1 MAIIGLQGIRGGTGA
16 TSITA
21 ALAWAL
27 HQLGESVLVIDA
39 SSDNMLRLFFN
50 IALNRPEG
58 WARATLD
65 NQNWQESAWR
75 YAPSLD
81 ILPFGT
87 LNEREKES
95 LFADPSLCNKFN
107 QYLTILKDSQRYK
120 WILVDLPFL
129 SAGMTTDWLAL
140 LDSRIRVAQPD
151 ANCHIRLCQQPV
163 DSQSFLLVNGLQV
176 ASKLQN
182 DIYQVWC
189 HTHQS
194 TLIPVAFHADE
205 TMAES
210 CAMKKPVGEYS
221 PHALIAE
228 EVITLANWCL
238 INLAGQR
245 V

>member
-1 MAIIGLQGIRGGTGA
+1 MAIIGLQGIRGGAGT

-27 HQLGESVLVIDA
+27 RQLGESVLVVDA
-39 SSDNMLRLFFN
+39 SSDNMLRLFFD
-50 IALNRPEG
+50 IAINRSEG

-87 LNEREKES
+87 LNDSEKKS
-95 LFADPSLCNKFN
+95 LFNDPTLGDKLN
-107 QYLTILKDSQRYK
+107 QYLTVLKDSQRYQ

-129 SAGMTTDWLAL
+129 PADVTVTSLSP
-140 LDSRIRVAQPD
+140 LDCKIYIAQPD
-151 ANCHIRLCQQPV
+151 ANCHIRLCQQPLPP
-163 DSQSFLLVNGLQV
+163 QSFLLVNGLQV
-176 ASKLQN
+176 ASKLQH
-182 DIYQVWC
+182 DIHQVWC
-189 HTHQS
+189 HTQQA
-194 TLIPVAFHADE
+194 IVPVALHADE
-205 TMAES
+205 AMAES

-245 V
+245 L

>member
-1 MAIIGLQGIRGGTGA
+1 MAIIGLQGIRGGVGV

-27 HQLGESVLVIDA
+27 HKLGESVLVVDS
-39 SSDNMLRLFFN
+39 SSDNMLRIFFD
-50 IALNRPEG
+50 IAINRSEG

-75 YAPSLD
+75 YAPALD
-81 ILPFGT
+81 ILPFGS
-87 LNEREKES
+87 LHDSEKKS
-95 LFADPSLCNKFN
+95 LFNDPILCSKFT

-129 SAGMTTDWLAL
+129 PAGVTTVWLSQ
-140 LDSRIRVAQPD
+140 LDCKINIAQPD
-151 ANCHIRLCQQPV
+151 TNCHIRLCQQPL
-163 DSQSFLLVNGLQV
+163 DPHSFLLVNGLQV
-176 ASKLQN
+176 TSKLQN

-189 HTHQS
+189 HTQQ
-194 TLIPVAFHADE
+194 TIIPVALHADE
-205 TMAES
+205 AMAES

-228 EVITLANWCL
+228 EVINLANWCL
-238 INLAGQR
+238 INRAGQR
-245 V
+245 G

>member
-1 MAIIGLQGIRGGTGA
+1 MAIIGLQGIRGGTG
-16 TSITA
+16 TSSITA

-27 HQLGESVLVIDA
+27 HQLGESVLVVDA
-39 SSDNMLRLFFN
+39 SSDNMLRLFFD
-50 IALNRPEG
+50 IAVNRPEG

-81 ILPFGT
+81 ILPFGS
-87 LNEREKES
+87 LNESEKMS
-95 LFADPSLCNKFN
+95 LFDDPNLRSKFI

-120 WILVDLPFL
+120 WILIDLPFL
-129 SAGMTTDWLAL
+129 PAGITTDWLTQ
-140 LDSRIRVAQPD
+140 LDSRIAVAQPD
-151 ANCHIRLCQQPV
+151 ANCHTRLCQQPL
-163 DSQSFLLVNGLQV
+163 DPESFLLVNGLQV

-189 HTHQS
+189 YIQQAI
-194 TLIPVAFHADE
+194 IPVALHADE
-205 TMAES
+205 AMAES
-210 CAMKKPVGEYS
+210 LAMKKPVGEYS
-221 PHALIAE
+221 PHALITE

>member
-1 MAIIGLQGIRGGTGA
+1 MAIIGLQGIRGGTGT

-27 HQLGESVLVIDA
+27 RQLGESVLVVDA
-39 SSDNMLRLFFN
+39 SSDNMLRLFFD
-50 IALNRPEG
+50 IAVNRPEG

-75 YAPSLD
+75 YTSSLD

-87 LNEREKES
+87 LNESEKTS
-95 LFADPSLCNKFN
+95 LYTDSILRNKFN
-107 QYLTILKDSQRYK
+107 QYLKILKDSQRYK

-129 SAGMTTDWLAL
+129 PAGITTDWFAQ
-140 LDSRIRVAQPD
+140 LDYKINIAQPD
-151 ANCHIRLCQQPV
+151 ANCHTRLCQQPI

-189 HTHQS
+189 YIQQAI
-194 TLIPVAFHADE
+194 IPVAFHADE
-205 TMAES
+205 AMAES
-210 CAMKKPVGEYS
+210 LAMKKPVGEYS
-221 PHALIAE
+221 PHSLIAE
-228 EVITLANWCL
+228 EMITLANWCL